1 MSLPF
6 RFVCA
11 TRGTQGEFLAV
22 TALGRSLALYAGQVN
37 LQLRLFAANSAG
49 LPVVYNQAL
58 REAAGD
64 PAILLFAHDDIS
76 LPDFFWPSR
85 ITERLHHADVLGIAG
100 CRRRVPNQPSW
111 SFEDTRFV
119 ASAPEQRSGVVGHGG
134 PFPDCR
140 LSFYGAPNQEVKLL
154 DGALL
159 IARSETLQSKG
170 IWFDEAFDFHFY
182 DLDFCRQA
190 ERCGLTMATCDIA
203 VVHQSTGQLNSP
215 RWREGY
221 ARYLAKWGS

>member
-11 TRGTQGEFLAV
+11 TRRAQEEFLEA
-22 TALGRSLALYAGQVN
+22 TALGRSLAHYVGQVN
-37 LQLRLFAANSAG
+37 LQLRLFPSNRAG
-49 LPVVYNQAL
+49 LPTVYNQAL
-58 REAAGD
+58 REAAGN
-64 PAILLFAHDDIS
+64 PAILLFAHDDIY
-76 LPDFFWPSR
+76 LPDFFWPTR
-85 ITERLHHADVLGIAG
+85 ILERLRHADVLGIAG

-111 SFEDTRFV
+111 AFEDTRFV
-119 ASAPEQRSGVVGHGG
+119 ASAPGQWSGVVGHGG
-134 PFPDCR
+134 PFPACR
-140 LSFYGAPNQEVKLL
+140 LSFYGSPNQEVKLL

-170 IWFDEAFDFHFY
+170 IWFDEVFDFHFY

-190 ERCGLTMATCDIA
+190 ERCGLTMATCDLA
-203 VVHQSTGQLNSP
+203 VIHESGGRADSP
-215 RWREGY
+215 AWREGY